1 MHEPA
6 TLQNGL
12 ARMMTGVSRSLKP
25 TRWLAGI
32 AAPFAVVLAAL
43 IIVGMAQAS
52 LPGLAEAHDPNIP
65 QGLTATSGDGDIT
78 LTWNTATNANAG
90 YEYRY
95 TENQND
101 LFFGTAPEWHQATAV
116 SGTTTFIHGDDS
128 GEEKLTVGTTYYF
141 QVRSKHAAHDGNEI
155 QYSGPS
161 NVAMALQRAAPP
173 AVPNLAAVAGN
184 AKVTLTWDDFDVDYL
199 IVNYQYRQNSGGD

>member
-1 MHEPA
+1 M
-6 TLQNGL
+6 
-12 ARMMTGVSRSLKP
+12 
-25 TRWLAGI
+25 AGI
-32 AAPFAVVLAAL
+32 AALFAVVLAAL

-65 QGLTATSGDGDIT
+65 QGLAATSGDGDIT

-101 LFFGTAPEWHQATAV
+101 LFFGTAPAWHQATAV

-161 NVAMALQRAAPP
+161 IMPRPTSAASPGP
-173 AVPNLAAVAGN
+173 L
-184 AKVTLTWDDFDVDYL
+184 
-199 IVNYQYRQNSGGD
+199 SGEASQCR